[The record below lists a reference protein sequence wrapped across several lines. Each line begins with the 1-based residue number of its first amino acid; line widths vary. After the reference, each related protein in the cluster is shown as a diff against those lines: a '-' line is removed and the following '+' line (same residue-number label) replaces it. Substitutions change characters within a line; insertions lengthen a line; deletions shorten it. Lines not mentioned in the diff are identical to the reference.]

1 MLLLIQIAGGTAL
14 GLLVA
19 LLIVEY
25 FEELALTALLMLG
38 LGIPMVWILGY
49 LEGSGGIL
57 QKIVAVFRPL
67 LPA

>member
-14 GLLVA
+14 GLLFA

-25 FEELALTALLMLG
+25 FEELVLTSLLVLG
-38 LGIPMVWILGY
+38 LGIPMVWVLTY
-49 LEGSGGIL
+49 LEGSGSFL
-57 QKIVAVFRPL
+57 QKLVSVFRPL